1 MRPTRAEPDEP
12 GSLPAAPRQPRPRIL
27 LVDDDGET
35 RELLR
40 DYLGDSGYEIQ
51 VAADGKQACAVLGR
65 FVPDL
70 VITDLEM
77 PGMDGLQLIRW
88 LRKERPRCAI
98 LLVTG
103 RTDRELQLCRF
114 GRLAGFE
121 CMHKPIDVD
130 DLGRVVERLTSPEH
144 GAAARWFGP

>member
-1 MRPTRAEPDEP
+1 
-12 GSLPAAPRQPRPRIL
+12 
-27 LVDDDGET
+27 VDDDAET
-35 RELLR
+35 REVLR
-40 DYLGDSGYEIQ
+40 DYLLDGGHEVR
-51 VAADGKQACAVLGR
+51 VAADGSQACAALAR
-65 FVPDL
+65 FEADL

-88 LRKERPRCAI
+88 LRKSRPSCAI

-121 CMHKPIDVD
+121 CMRKPIDVD
-130 DLGRVVERLTSPEH
+130 ALSLTVGRLTSP
-144 GAAARWFGP
+144 GQGKAGSSAAH